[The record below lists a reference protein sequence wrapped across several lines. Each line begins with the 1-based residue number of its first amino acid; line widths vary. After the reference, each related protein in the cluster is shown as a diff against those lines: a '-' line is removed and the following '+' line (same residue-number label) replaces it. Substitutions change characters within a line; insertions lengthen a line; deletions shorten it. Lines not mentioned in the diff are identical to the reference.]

1 MTMAMQS
8 VIDAARAVPGR
19 TGQPLAAAAPAAAT
33 ASTRPYE
40 RG

>member
-19 TGQPLAAAAPAAAT
+19 TGQPLAAAAPAAGDGEYA
-33 ASTRPYE
+33 PV
-40 RG
+40 